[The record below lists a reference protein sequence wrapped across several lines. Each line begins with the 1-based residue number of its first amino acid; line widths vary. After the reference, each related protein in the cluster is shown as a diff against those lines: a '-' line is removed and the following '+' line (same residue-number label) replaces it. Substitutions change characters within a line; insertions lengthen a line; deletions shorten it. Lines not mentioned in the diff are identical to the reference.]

1 MKLNKLKFKKV
12 KYGRILSMGY
22 IYSHTRNDA
31 DCQDNYGHGSL
42 DDECWV

>member
-12 KYGRILSMGY
+12 KYGRILSMGN
-22 IYSHTRNDA
+22 IYSYTKNDA
-31 DCQDNYGHGSL
+31 ECQHNYGYGGN